1 IFNRWENIS
10 GVYKLDNNYE
20 LSLNDVDI
28 TAGTTK
34 EIYAS
39 IPEKAKLGVVSW
51 KLEVVKLEDGKL
63 TGIRTCITGNSKV
76 DTYEEVKRAD
86 GSTDRQ
92 PRTVNVL
99 QLSDLSNATT
109 PNLSKDIT
117 EGEKNFSNLLKSSI
131 VSDSFRVKVTS
142 RDIYTTDF
150 SELPL
155 LDYDVVIVGFVDE
168 NKKLS
173 DENGLLN
180 KLAIAAGRGKGII
193 FTQDALSYFNAP
205 SDAGH
210 WGTKTNERIRNM
222 LGMDRYDVGADP
234 IANKMAFTYNLLSL
248 FSASKYFDKYIT
260 ISGTPGIENLPSADY
275 VERINSAKIARY
287 PYIINVRSDGFDS
300 ISGIYQTDVEENIIN
315 GKDIQQGVGYFC
327 LSNEKVSSPT
337 SEQEAYSISP
347 KDIRNNYYLW
357 RNDTVFYSGITRNA
371 FADAGKMN
379 ELKLFVNTIISAY
392 GLDRYVQ
399 INVKNLPSSSDYAE
413 GKAYYLYVDMD
424 YDSKTFEGEK
434 NIDFDITTKN
444 IAPTNLKMSFYRADR
459 DGKKVVEDGSAK
471 KLHVKMNGN
480 IIKVGDESSG
490 NTSVSVSE
498 KTDYTFN
505 YPLSFLS
512 DADNPNIVMEV
523 VKDLGGT
530 EIKDTVLIRVMRRS
544 MFELD

>member
-1 IFNRWENIS
+1 MYQFINEMASEKASNMYKAEDKKISGTIKDAQIETKKPKIIETAGVVKEYKETGASIVSNLKFKVGLKYGVGDYRIFVYVDTDHNGIFNRWENIS

-180 KLAIAAGRGKGII
+180 KFKFASKNTRLLKKILK
-193 FTQDALSYFNAP
+193 LMS
-205 SDAGH
+205 
-210 WGTKTNERIRNM
+210 
-222 LGMDRYDVGADP
+222 P
-234 IANKMAFTYNLLSL
+234 IPYPGELKNLLKTCIA
-248 FSASKYFDKYIT
+248 FSNPNDEFD
-260 ISGTPGIENLPSADY
+260 
-275 VERINSAKIARY
+275 
-287 PYIINVRSDGFDS
+287 
-300 ISGIYQTDVEENIIN
+300 
-315 GKDIQQGVGYFC
+315 
-327 LSNEKVSSPT
+327 
-337 SEQEAYSISP
+337 
-347 KDIRNNYYLW
+347 YLK
-357 RNDTVFYSGITRNA
+357 RLYTMVDR
-371 FADAGKMN
+371 
-379 ELKLFVNTIISAY
+379 EL
-392 GLDRYVQ
+392 G
-399 INVKNLPSSSDYAE
+399 
-413 GKAYYLYVDMD
+413 G
-424 YDSKTFEGEK
+424 
-434 NIDFDITTKN
+434 
-444 IAPTNLKMSFYRADR
+444 NLKALQYYGFTVREIEILT
-459 DGKKVVEDGSAK
+459 G
-471 KLHVKMNGN
+471 
-480 IIKVGDESSG
+480 
-490 NTSVSVSE
+490 VSKSQVS
-498 KTDYTFN
+498 
-505 YPLSFLS
+505 
-512 DADNPNIVMEV
+512 
-523 VKDLGGT
+523 
-530 EIKDTVLIRVMRRS
+530 R
-544 MFELD
+544 ELRE